1 MKIKNII
8 GVVALPALLMASAI
22 AFASAKPAE
31 VRADATN
38 LGTFVFDEA
47 NADSTPTGMYGI
59 NWTENEAP
67 AGWGTTAF
75 TPVDENSG
83 TFVNGTR
90 VGTEIKK
97 VGPYTYYIAVPG
109 GDIGTVAT
117 VKGTWANAD
126 YSFTVEPFT
135 RKCVSNPGKWE
146 YALADYDRV
155 SLAAANMPDFEYVS
169 VTTED
174 VSGYEYVTDPAGLP
188 HKKGF
193 FGLKNGTG
201 SYAFQFNFKK
211 EVMSAGWFDIRI
223 GGTGSWGRG
232 HFLKFSFSTEWN
244 KAGCGFVYE
253 CKGNGDV
260 WNPDVLQQST
270 EFATNFTG
278 NDDLL
283 EMGAI
288 KVIGYDTLHYVFVKN
303 NDALLWSAYWELDS
317 APRTTRVGFY
327 YPNTDIKVTNS
338 LSLNDRYQ
346 ISLNTYDST
355 ATALYFNTGID
366 ILPPVG
372 AWENYFIPVEN
383 DGIKLNGTEVASGH
397 WNYFK
402 KSQSTQLFM
411 ALGDLGITNPQQGDV
426 LYIGGDFK
434 MAKDLGDN
442 TLTLYRM
449 YLYDFYFE
457 FNGTAWRE
465 VNPDYEA
472 ADFAKDLLKLTLPVC
487 SAADEGN
494 HDALADIWSELAS
507 NSYYGKLLATEV
519 NELVNAVADKA
530 IVVPDSEAGIDAMG
544 AEDAIKAAMYRY
556 DFCTAKYSLTAFIA
570 GRVSSLATSGRV
582 SFPNNTRNSTLVIV
596 IVVTATSSLCL
607 AGLILFRK
615 RRRAK

>member
-8 GVVALPALLMASAI
+8 RVVALPALLMASAI

-31 VRADATN
+31 ARADATN

-47 NADSTPTGMYGI
+47 NADSAPTYMYGI

-67 AGWGTTAF
+67 AGWDTTAF

-97 VGPYTYYIAVPG
+97 IGPYTYYIAVPG

-117 VKGTWANAD
+117 VKGTWANAN

-146 YALADYDRV
+146 YALAEYDKV
-155 SLAAANMPDFEYVS
+155 SLAAANMPNF
-169 VTTED
+169 ED
-174 VSGYEYVTDPAGLP
+174 VAINTNDDAAYSYTTDPAGLP
-188 HKKGF
+188 QRKGY
-193 FGLKNGTG
+193 FGLKNGPG
-201 SYAFQFNFKK
+201 SYAFQFHFKK
-211 EVMSAGWFDIRI
+211 TVQSGGWFEVRI
-223 GGTGSWGRG
+223 GGTGPWGTG
-232 HFLKFSFSTEWN
+232 HYLLFKFSNEWASN
-244 KAGCGFVYE
+244 GCGYVYE
-253 CKGNGDV
+253 HKGTGDI
-260 WNPDVLQQST
+260 WAPTTLQSSI
-270 EFATNFTG
+270 EFNTQLTG
-278 NDDLL
+278 GEDLL

-288 KVIGYDTLHYVFVKN
+288 KVLGYENKYLVFFKT
-303 NDALLWSAYWELDS
+303 NDVTCWSAYWDLDA
-317 APRTTRVGFY
+317 APRTNKVTLY
-327 YPNTDIKVTNS
+327 YGNADAEVTNS

-346 ISLNTYDST
+346 MSLNTYDST
-355 ATALYFNTGID
+355 ATVLYFNTGLD

-372 AWENYFIPVEN
+372 AWENYFIPVVN

-411 ALGDLGITNPQQGDV
+411 ALGDLGITNPQQGDL

-442 TLTLYRM
+442 VYTLYRI
-449 YLYDFYFE
+449 YLYDYYFE

-465 VNPDYEA
+465 VNPVYEA

-487 SAADEGN
+487 SVASEGN
-494 HDALADIWSELAS
+494 HDALADIWSELGS
-507 NSYYGKLLATEV
+507 NSYYGKLLSSEV
-519 NELVNAVADKA
+519 NELVAAEADKD
-530 IVVPDSEAGIDAMG
+530 IVVPDTELGIEAMDPT
-544 AEDAIKAAMYRY
+544 DAIKAAMYRY
-556 DFCTAKYSLTAFIA
+556 DFCTAKYNLTPFI
-570 GRVSSLATSGRV
+570 SGRV
-582 SFPNNTRNSTLVIV
+582 SGLAVNNRVSFGNNTNSNTLIIV
-596 IVVTATSSLCL
+596 IAVTAMSSLCL
-607 AGLILFRK
+607 AGIILFRK
-615 RRRAK
+615 KRVR